1 MQRKFHENILTI
13 SPPLARRVIDKVS
26 SICLMD
32 TGNVPASILSSHE
45 LFLRETKLSKPA
57 KKNFFFGGGAGL
69 PFLRYFVNFFILFLK
84 ETAWDT

>member
-45 LFLRETKLSKPA
+45 LLLRETKLSKPA
-57 KKNFFFGGGAGL
+57 KKIFFLGGGQVYL
-69 PFLRYFVNFFILFLK
+69 FSVILLIFLFYF
-84 ETAWDT
+84 